1 LKLKVGL
8 YQISKVRESFLRES
22 CEVLQQSFGKP
33 LEEFS
38 DLNRPFEDLIQ
49 ASGLRFEALWDDADV
64 DTDSNG
70 QVHILALLHNAWQDT
85 TNLLPILEDVV
96 YLFHRWSLRATLL
109 FSQFFD
115 DLESGHSGKLRREL
129 AD

>member
-1 LKLKVGL
+1 MSPVVDPDESAIVKDLIQLNVPDGNWLVSKLKVGL

-85 TNLLPILEDVV
+85 TNLLPI
-96 YLFHRWSLRATLL
+96 
-109 FSQFFD
+109 
-115 DLESGHSGKLRREL
+115 
-129 AD
+129 